1 MTDYFISDL
10 ETKYVEYLYE
20 HIPILKHNN
29 LLINILNYCKE
40 CKSTKLGKEYNIK
53 GSSLKIINDIL
64 TTFAE
69 VVIDPFNNSKSEI
82 INTGNKVIK
91 KYKIDAL
98 GLIEGIIFAT
108 LNYYN
113 QTNNLNVNVN
123 TKNKRIKLIMS
134 KAPGIDLASY
144 IINLYKSNETID
156 EKNNILFNILK
167 EISRKLDY
175 YQKNY
180 GFIHGDFH
188 SENIFVNNGI
198 ITFIDFEYS
207 TIRLPSNK
215 NIILTT
221 PVEENI
227 SRKNILD
234 LHNENTLKAL
244 DLFHLIEN
252 LKSFRENDHTKN
264 QFRGHI
270 NEFKELNLFI
280 DKLTKLY
287 KNKYKNGKIHTIRID
302 PGFFNL
308 SFSYLYPENFAML
321 NYESLNN
328 IKINNS
334 SSKTSSKRKPSY
346 NYNGSPYSSPSKR

>member
-1 MTDYFISDL
+1 MTDYFLSDL
-10 ETKYVEYLYE
+10 EESYVNYLYK
-20 HIPILKHNN
+20 HIPILQNEN
-29 LLINILNYCKE
+29 LLIHILNYCKE
-40 CKSTKLGKEYNIK
+40 CKSTKSGKEYNIK
-53 GSSLKIINDIL
+53 GSSLQVINNIL
-64 TTFAE
+64 TKFAK
-69 VVIDPFNNSKSEI
+69 VVPNPFNNNNNNRI
-82 INTGNKVIK
+82 INNGNKVIK
-91 KYKIDAL
+91 KYKINAL

-113 QTNNLNVNVN
+113 QTNNLNVEVN
-123 TKNKRIKLIMS
+123 TTNKKIKLIMS

-144 IINLYKSNETID
+144 IIDLYKSNKTIY

-167 EISRKLDY
+167 KISTKLDY

-180 GFIHGDFH
+180 AFIHGDFH
-188 SENIFVNNGI
+188 SENIFVNNEI

-215 NIILTT
+215 NIILMS

-234 LHNENTLKAL
+234 LNNENTLKAL

-264 QFRGHI
+264 QFRRH
-270 NEFKELNLFI
+270 NNKFKELNLFI

-287 KNKYKNGKIHTIRID
+287 KNKYKNGKIHKITID

-321 NYESLNN
+321 NYQSLNN

-334 SSKTSSKRKPSY
+334 SSKTSTKRKSS
-346 NYNGSPYSSPSKR
+346 NNGSPYSSPSKR